1 MALFIPLTHGKYF
14 EEEVKRKNGIWI
26 LKQEGGELSI
36 IASSLGECNKMGF
49 ADKNTQGA
57 VR

>member
-26 LKQEGGELSI
+26 LEQEGGGTFNYSKQSGGMQQDGI
-36 IASSLGECNKMGF
+36 W
-49 ADKNTQGA
+49 
-57 VR
+57 R